1 MTDDLLTLARRLAE
15 GGHLPGINADPDGM
29 PLRLGHF
36 LSVFATEADI
46 HLAAHN
52 AIDQLGWIAVRN
64 RKFMYIAIITGGCEN
79 EKRGSRFRFESHG
92 TTTLSLL
99 RAYAA
104 ALEAK

>member
-46 HLAAHN
+46 HLACHN
-52 AIDQLGWIAVRN
+52 AIVAKGWSYRVSAYTSIEDDQGPQRI
-64 RKFMYIAIITGGCEN
+64 
-79 EKRGSRFRFESHG
+79 SRMHVKAEC

>member
-1 MTDDLLTLARRLAE
+1 MDAELIALARRLAE

-46 HLAAHN
+46 HLACHN
-52 AIDQLGWIAVRN
+52 AIMANGMSLIVTRISTSVGLGAAGAERWSDV
-64 RKFMYIAIITGGCEN
+64 
-79 EKRGSRFRFESHG
+79 SG